1 MNSSETVKNFLKDK
15 DALRKQ
21 KEARELAELKY
32 KVLSHY
38 NLGEMEMYEGKG
50 DKNDYSLYDND
61 NWGGT
66 QRFKYNCEISDE
78 DFEKVYEIYKNET
91 VEPEKTHNSG
101 AENTLNVCAT
111 IILIIGILSLIIFG
125 IIAVDDSHYHTVFHW
140 DVFSIGLGVFFV
152 SLITSAFA
160 RVIVN
165 ISSKLNNLKK

>member
-66 QRFKYNCEISDE
+66 QRVKYNCEISDE
-78 DFEKVYEIYKNET
+78 DFEKVYEIYKN
-91 VEPEKTHNSG
+91 
-101 AENTLNVCAT
+101 
-111 IILIIGILSLIIFG
+111 
-125 IIAVDDSHYHTVFHW
+125 
-140 DVFSIGLGVFFV
+140 
-152 SLITSAFA
+152 
-160 RVIVN
+160 
-165 ISSKLNNLKK
+165 